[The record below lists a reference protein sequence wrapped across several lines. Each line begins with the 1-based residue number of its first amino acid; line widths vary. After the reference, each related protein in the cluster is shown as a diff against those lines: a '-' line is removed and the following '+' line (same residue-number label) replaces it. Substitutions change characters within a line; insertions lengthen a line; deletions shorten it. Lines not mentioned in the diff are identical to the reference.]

1 MEKKTFDEF
10 LNDIESILEAG
21 QPNINYGKYRGEDF
35 VIFDSWADL
44 EDTVAHINGFE
55 GLKNGIPYIREGD
68 NLADLIADAK
78 KKVELNPDHWGYK
91 RDLEKLTTYLL
102 YKQHLATLGHDPI
115 SLDDYD
121 MEVGFSDEYDRC
133 CNCGAILRTSPD
145 SYCWVAPLFI
155 DCEGYACDD
164 CVSKGEFDAYVM
176 EEYCNKNKCLP
187 EAIDLDRV
195 GLVKINEETYQN
207 GFFRNMDA
215 SPEPIIKALYEE
227 NDISV
232 FFKVYPSQFYV
243 SFDVLVKQEDFDRA
257 KKILEGTDT
266 YQGYSTVDNLDKALK
281 GISKESAKV
290 SGEGI
295 RYTKVDVTNGT
306 SETRLV
312 SEKEFIDGIKE

>member
-1 MEKKTFDEF
+1 MKDKTFDEF

-21 QPNINYGKYRGEDF
+21 EPNINYGKYDGNDF

-44 EDTVAHINGFE
+44 EDTVAHINGFD
-55 GLKNGIPYIREGD
+55 GLKQGIPYVNKED
-68 NLADLIADAK
+68 SLADLIAAAK

-133 CNCGAILRTSPD
+133 CSCGAILRTSPN

-164 CVSKGEFDAYVM
+164 CVAKGEFDDYVM
-176 EEYCNKNKCLP
+176 EEYCNVNKCLP

-195 GLVKINEETYQN
+195 GLVKINKDSLQN
-207 GFFRNMDA
+207 GFHAGMDDD
-215 SPEPIIKALYEE
+215 PKKVIEALQAQ
-227 NDISV
+227 NIDV
-232 FFKVYPSQFYV
+232 WFKVFPSQFYV
-243 SFDVLVKQEDFDRA
+243 EFDCYVRKEDLDQATAIFN
-257 KKILEGTDT
+257 GTDT
-266 YQGYSTVDNLDKALK
+266 YQGYSTAGNLEKALK
-281 GISKESAKV
+281 GISEESSKV

-312 SEKEFIDGIKE
+312 SKEEFIDGIKD